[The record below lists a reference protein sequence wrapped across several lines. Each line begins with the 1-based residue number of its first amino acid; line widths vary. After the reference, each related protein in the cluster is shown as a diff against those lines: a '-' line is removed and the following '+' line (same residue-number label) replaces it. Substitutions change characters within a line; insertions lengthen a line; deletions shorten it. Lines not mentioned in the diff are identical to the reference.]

1 MKPKCPKCKKRRLGR
16 WSTSDVMCGSCGWT
30 KRLSDTAIIR
40 LALEPKKPET
50 CKWRRSKF
58 TGAMTN
64 DCGLAGWLGTSM
76 PRFCSDCGK
85 PVEVV
90 NG

>member
-40 LALEPKKPET
+40 LAVEPKKPET
-50 CKWRRSKF
+50 CK
-58 TGAMTN
+58 
-64 DCGLAGWLGTSM
+64 
-76 PRFCSDCGK
+76 
-85 PVEVV
+85 VEVE
-90 NG
+90 G